1 MLLLIVGLV
10 IFLGIHSLSIVNEP
24 LRDRLAERFGTVG
37 WQAIYAV
44 IAIVG
49 FVLIVYG
56 YGAARA
62 NPVLLYAPPVW
73 LRHVALLLML
83 FVFPLL
89 LATYLP
95 GRIKDVTKHP
105 MLLATKIWALA
116 HLLSNGTLHD
126 VVLFGAF
133 LTWAVADRISMKR
146 RTQRPLP
153 GPARSKANDIIAVVG
168 GLLLYVWFVKQGHA
182 WLIGVA
188 PVSMAS

>member
-1 MLLLIVGLV
+1 MLTLIAGLV

-24 LRDRLAERFGTVG
+24 LRDRLAARLGNLG
-37 WQAIYAV
+37 WRATYGV

-49 FVLIVYG
+49 FLLIIQG
-56 YGAARA
+56 YGAARLD
-62 NPVLLYAPPVW
+62 PTLLYAPPTW
-73 LRHVALLLML
+73 LRHIALLLML

-95 GRIKDVTKHP
+95 GKIKTATKHP
-105 MLLATKIWALA
+105 MLLATKVWALA
-116 HLLSNGTLHD
+116 HLVSNGMLHD

-133 LTWAVADRISMKR
+133 LACAVADRISMKR

-153 GPARSKANDIIAVVG
+153 GPKPSKVNDVIAVVG
-168 GLLLYVWFVKQGHA
+168 GLVLYVWFVKQGHV

-188 PVSMAS
+188 PVTTS

>member
-1 MLLLIVGLV
+1 MLLLIAGLV

-24 LRDRLAERFGTVG
+24 LRDRLAARLGTVG
-37 WQAIYAV
+37 WPAVYAL

-49 FVLIVYG
+49 FVLIVQG
-56 YGAARA
+56 YAAARLE
-62 NPVLLYAPPVW
+62 PVLLYAPPVW
-73 LRHVALLLML
+73 LRHVALLLL
-83 FVFPLL
+83 VFVFPLL

-116 HLLSNGTLHD
+116 HLLSNGMLHD

-133 LTWAVADRISMKR
+133 LVWAVADRISMKR

-153 GPARSKANDIIAVVG
+153 GPSRSKANDIIAVVG
-168 GLLLYVWFVKQGHA
+168 GLVLYVWFVKQGHV
-182 WLIGVA
+182 WLIGVD
-188 PVSMAS
+188 PVGAT